1 MSDSVARVEF
11 VARNDAAL
19 FAAELAEEMAVMRA
33 HSTGSAVA
41 RRAAANP
48 AAVLALQTTTTTSA

>member
-48 AAVLALQTTTTTSA
+48 AAVLALQAVTPA